1 MISPNQPIVCVPSS
15 QTENI
20 APYDALTNANYY
32 GVVGSAAFLSA
43 SKLTFWGGYD
53 ALTVWSLY
61 DNRCNADGAISLTDN
76 YYSPGYP
83 WSPGYFQMTPWVR
96 YNARADYDGAL
107 PVFSIYGTS
116 CIPPIF
122 YEFYELSGLED
133 ISCESEIYIEML
145 SFIGPPNATV
155 YVDYGIR
162 NACDYALLKFRVSNF
177 TYNTK
182 TITYGS
188 AIAVGLNTVNI
199 TGNGWYSLPIILNP
213 LSATSSPNPINSPNF
228 FIQSVGPEP
237 YVRFDVD
244 AVEIRCFTPDG
255 TDCTDCKTGEYQQPV
270 LLQAIDYWTITNE
283 RANADGAIPALSVV
297 PYGPCEA
304 EFEARFDALMAG
316 QNDYNSEMLS
326 VQVDDPYCGQYLY
339 DPLFTQLSVTTNAF
353 VPFGIGA
360 GITRYVSAGWAGVFA
375 SFTPNPGATYQKV
388 VFSYNLCLTS
398 GINSVI
404 ASSFNPLLQSGSAIM
419 NQPNT
424 SYRIKISVSDYAGT
438 FATTGIKVYARDNSG
453 FLVNLGEITAQGTH
467 YFYYRTF
474 PTWTSFAKVSI
485 QANPQVGFSFALYDL
500 EVSRL
505 VQYTPVL
512 IPSVRLNLTSVFQTI
527 IDSVR
532 VSQDFSG
539 VGPFYPI
546 IANALYEYFHFETR
560 RADLNYNPQEC
571 FRILITKDYCWD
583 TQDQFRPCPTTQE
596 SLEFCITEP
605 YKWITDPCNTL
616 RIGAGQETSTTKEA
630 CAFGFTYPTT
640 SEELGVTEWLHLTR
654 VYGELR
660 NPQYDGES
668 VSYQDSRGRKRVVYV
683 ESREFMEMVINF
695 SPKWVHNF
703 MRLACRHDYFLIE
716 DGNGDGYYFTR
727 SETYSPTW
735 IRTRL
740 VAPAFLEVEVR
751 EQDLRKE
758 LCCVGFV
765 GQEPGDDQ
773 RTPAPEQPYEVYG
786 PPAPGE
792 PGDETDNIFDLTFN
806 FTFE

>member
-1 MISPNQPIVCVPSS
+1 MISPNQPIVCVPS
-15 QTENI
+15 TEGRNI
-20 APYDALTNANYY
+20 APFDALTNADYY
-32 GVVGSAAFLSA
+32 GIVGSAAFLSA
-43 SKLTFWGGYD
+43 SKLTFWGGYNG
-53 ALTVWSLY
+53 LTVWSLY
-61 DNRCNADGAISLTDN
+61 NSRADSAGAIPLSDN

-83 WSPGYFQMTPWVR
+83 FNPGYFQMTPWQR
-96 YNARADYDGAL
+96 FNARATYDGAT
-107 PVFSIYGTS
+107 PASPSVTSACTTAVFN
-116 CIPPIF
+116 
-122 YEFYELSGLED
+122 EFYELSELED
-133 ISCESEIYIEML
+133 TSCEYEIYAETI

-162 NACDYALLKFRVSNF
+162 NECDYALLKFKVSNF

-182 TITYGS
+182 SVTYGS
-188 AIAVGLNTVNI
+188 AIAVGLNRVDI

-213 LSATSSPNPINSPNF
+213 LGAGSSPLPGASPNF
-228 FIQSVGPEP
+228 FIQSLGPEP

-244 AVEIRCFTPDG
+244 AVEITCFTPDG
-255 TDCTDCKTGEYQQPV
+255 TDCTDCKTGDYEQPV
-270 LLQAIDYWTITNE
+270 LLEAIDYWAITE
-283 RANADGAIPALSVV
+283 TRANADGAIPALSVV

-304 EFEARFDALMAG
+304 EFKARFDALMAG

-339 DPLFTQLSVTTNAF
+339 DPLFTDLSTVTSPYAAY
-353 VPFGIGA
+353 GIA
-360 GITRYVSAGWAGVFA
+360 TTTKYVSAGWAGLLA
-375 SFTPNPGATYQKV
+375 AFTPNPGPTFNKV
-388 VFSYNLCLTS
+388 VFSSSWCTFS
-398 GINSVI
+398 GIPAGII
-404 ASSFNPLLQSGSAIM
+404 ATYSPTLVSLSAIM

-424 SYRIKISVSDYAGT
+424 SYRIKVTTESYAGAYIT
-438 FATTGIKVYARDNSG
+438 SGIRVWAQINTNSKVD
-453 FLVNLGEITAQGTH
+453 LGEITAQGTH
-467 YFYYRTF
+467 YFYYRTDSS
-474 PTWTSFAKVSI
+474 WNSFAKLLI
-485 QANPQVGFSFALYDL
+485 EGNPGAPFSYALSGL

-505 VQYTPVL
+505 VEYTPVL

-527 IDSVR
+527 IDSAR

-539 VGPFYPI
+539 AGPFYPI
-546 IANALYEYFHFETR
+546 ISNALYEYFHFETR
-560 RADLNYNPQEC
+560 TAELNYDPQAC

-583 TQDQFRPCPTTQE
+583 TQDQFRTLPTTPD

-616 RIGAGQETSTTKEA
+616 RIGAGQDTSESKEA
-630 CAFGFTYPTT
+630 CAFGFTYPTV
-640 SEELGVTEWLHLTR
+640 SEALGVTEWLHLTR
-654 VYGELR
+654 IYGELR

-668 VSYQDSRGRKRVVYV
+668 VSYQDSRGKKRIVYV

-695 SPKWVHNF
+695 APKWVHNF
-703 MRLACRHDYFLIE
+703 LRLACRHDFFYIH
-716 DGNGDGYYFTR
+716 DGNTDAYYFTR

-740 VAPAFLEVEVR
+740 IAPAFLEVEVK

-758 LCCVGFV
+758 LCCIGFV

-773 RTPAPEQPYEVYG
+773 RLPAPDSEYVVYG

-792 PGDETDNIFDLTFN
+792 PGDEEDTIFDLSFD